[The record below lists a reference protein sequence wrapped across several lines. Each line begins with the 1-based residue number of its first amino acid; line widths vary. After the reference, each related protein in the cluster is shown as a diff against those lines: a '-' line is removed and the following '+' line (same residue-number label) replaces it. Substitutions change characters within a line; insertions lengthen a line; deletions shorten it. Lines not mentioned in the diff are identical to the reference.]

1 MSISSQD
8 GSSGA
13 ELLKNSSLYRE
24 FQAEREE
31 ILRHKWYES
40 EKAGYDI
47 GFERALTD
55 WIIKHRAKWRKARLQ
70 TPALYQFSPLRRSR
84 EAAKEMGQHSTFSL
98 YESAHAGS
106 FFYV

>member
-1 MSISSQD
+1 MVQSFAIHGCFMSNSSQD
-8 GSSGA
+8 SASGA

-55 WIIKHRAKWRKARLQ
+55 WIIKHRAKWRKARQ
-70 TPALYQFSPLRRSR
+70 QQQAM
-84 EAAKEMGQHSTFSL
+84 A
-98 YESAHAGS
+98 
-106 FFYV
+106 